1 MICASI
7 FVRKLAIEKTP
18 NPEVEKE
25 RGKVNL
31 TDPIVLLIAGVVC
44 LVIGFGVFEFGLPK
58 KSQAFFKLIGV
69 VMAGYA
75 VLSLA
80 GISLIAEEQA
90 PPASVVGEFN
100 VIASESL
107 NHLTVDNN
115 AKTINWA
122 INIGSYSTPAF
133 VSNCQYFQVIF
144 SIDRGLGTVGLVQ
157 TYGDVTTVPSVTN
170 DTTSVSTPI
179 LTKTGDQYNAIWT
192 RADAT
197 TVYDMVTLTIAEDDD
212 GVTVTLNM
220 TASLTAVQSMHQ
232 YDVVNIGLM
241 IGGEVWTVSV
251 LDTT

>member
-1 MICASI
+1 MD
-7 FVRKLAIEKTP
+7 TM
-18 NPEVEKE
+18 
-25 RGKVNL
+25 
-31 TDPIVLLIAGVVC
+31 IVLFFLGIGMLALGLGAVELGVS
-44 LVIGFGVFEFGLPK
+44 K
-58 KSQAFFKLIGV
+58 KGKKWLKLIGV
-69 VMAGYA
+69 VVAGYA
-75 VLSLA
+75 MLSLA

-90 PPASVVGEFN
+90 PPASVVEEFN

-115 AKTINWA
+115 ARTINWA

>member
-1 MICASI
+1 M
-7 FVRKLAIEKTP
+7 
-18 NPEVEKE
+18 
-25 RGKVNL
+25 NL
-31 TDPIVLLIAGVVC
+31 TDPAVLIVVGAFLLVLGYGLVAG
-44 LVIGFGVFEFGLPK
+44 LSKKTQGFFR
-58 KSQAFFKLIGV
+58 LIGIGV
-69 VMAGYA
+69 IAFGIF
-75 VLSLA
+75 SWS
-80 GISLIAEEQA
+80 GISIFNEEQ
-90 PPASVVGEFN
+90 PPATTVGAFE
-100 VIASESL
+100 VTASESL
-107 NHLTVDNN
+107 AQLTVDNN
-115 AKTINWA
+115 ARTINWA
-122 INIGSYSTPAF
+122 INIGNYSTPAF
-133 VSNCQYFQVIF
+133 VSNCQYFSVAF
-144 SIDRGLGTVGLVQ
+144 TVDRGLGTVGLVQ